1 MMQTANRPEVFDA
14 VVVGAGAGGG
24 TTARVLTG
32 LGMKVA
38 LLEAG
43 PNVVPSR
50 DFKEHKWPYDYGH
63 RGAEEGGK
71 EYFGTG
77 SAFGFFTATSGGWE
91 LDGEPYTVGE
101 GSQFRWFRS
110 RVVGGRTNHYGRMS
124 FRFSQMD
131 LKPYDRDGLGWNW
144 PIDYD
149 DISPYYDKAEKFI
162 GVTGTKEGI
171 ASAPDGVF
179 HDPPA
184 AKAHEVYVRDA
195 GKKLGIPFIAN
206 RRAVITKSINGRAA
220 CHYCGQCGRGCVTAS
235 NYSASQ
241 VDVFPAI
248 ETGNLTL
255 ITDAMAREVLTN
267 GNGKATGV
275 LYIDK
280 NTRTE
285 HVVRG
290 RSVILAAST
299 GESTRI
305 LLNSKSAEFPNGLAN
320 GSGLVGRYLM
330 DTVGASLSGTIP
342 AFEGMPRYNTDGF
355 GGSHLYAPWWLW
367 EKHQALGFPRG
378 YHIEMG
384 GGFGMPGIGSF
395 GGAIREAGY
404 GLKLKQRVR
413 ETYGSSVGFAGRG
426 EMIPNNQSYCEID
439 PSVVDQWGIPVL
451 KFHFRWSDYEL
462 NQARHMVDTF
472 AALVGS
478 MGGRISRGRNRGG
491 GDDVISV
498 PGEIIHEVGTA
509 RMGTSPRNSVLN
521 SFCQAHEVKNLFV
534 NDGAS
539 FVSNPDKNPT
549 LTICALA
556 WRASDYLAE
565 EMRKGNV

>member
-1 MMQTANRPEVFDA
+1 MPQANRPDVFDV

-24 TTARVLTG
+24 TTARVLTAK
-32 LGMKVA
+32 GMKVA
-38 LLEAG
+38 LIEAG
-43 PNVVPSR
+43 PEIVPSR
-50 DFKEHKWPYDYGH
+50 DYLEHKWPYDFGH

-71 EYFGTG
+71 AYFGQG
-77 SAFGFFTATSGGWE
+77 KPFGFFTTTSGDWH
-91 LDGEPYTVGE
+91 LDGEPYTTAKDTE
-101 GSQFRWFRS
+101 FMWFRS

-144 PIDYD
+144 PIDYA
-149 DISPYYDKAEKFI
+149 DISPYYDKAEQYI
-162 GVTGTKEGI
+162 GVTGDKHGI
-171 ASAPDGVF
+171 PSAPDGIF
-179 HDPPA
+179 QTPPEP
-184 AKAHEVYVRDA
+184 KAHEVLVRA
-195 GKKLGIPFIAN
+195 YAKKMGIPFIAN
-206 RRAVITKSINGRAA
+206 RRAVITGALNGRPA

-241 VDVFPAI
+241 VDVFPALK
-248 ETGNLTL
+248 TGNLTL
-255 ITDAMAREVLTN
+255 ITEAMAREVLSD

-280 NTRTE
+280 NTRSE

-290 RSVILAAST
+290 RAVVLGAST
-299 GESTRI
+299 CESARI
-305 LLNSKSAEFPNGLAN
+305 LLNSKSAEFPNGIAN

-330 DTVGASLSGTIP
+330 DTIGASVSGTVP
-342 AFEGMPRYNTDGF
+342 ALEGIPRYNTDGF

-367 EKHQALGFPRG
+367 DQHSKIGFPRG

-395 GGAIREAGY
+395 GRETREAGY
-404 GLKLKQRVR
+404 GLKLKKLVR
-413 ETYGSSVGFAGRG
+413 EKYGSSLGFAGRG

-439 PSVVDQWGIPVL
+439 PDVVDRWGIPVL
-451 KFHFRWSDYEL
+451 KFHFRFSDYEKK
-462 NQARHMVDTF
+462 QAEHMVATF
-472 AALVGS
+472 THLIES
-478 MGGRISRGRNRGG
+478 MGGRAVQHRRSDGE
-491 GDDVISV
+491 VISV

-509 RMGTSPRNSVLN
+509 RMGTNAGNSVLN
-521 SFCQAHEVKNLFV
+521 KFNQAHEVKNLFV

>member
-1 MMQTANRPEVFDA
+1 MLQAANRPEVFDA

-32 LGMKVA
+32 MGMKVA
-38 LLEAG
+38 LIEAG

-50 DFKEHKWPYDYGH
+50 DFKEHKWPYDYDH

-71 EYFGTG
+71 AYFGSG
-77 SAFGFFTATSGGWE
+77 SSFGFFTASSGGWE
-91 LDGEPYTVGE
+91 LEGEPYTVGE

-149 DISPYYDKAEKFI
+149 DIAPYYDKAEQFI

-179 HDPPA
+179 HDPPPP
-184 AKAHEVYVRDA
+184 KAHEVLVREA
-195 GKKLGIPFIAN
+195 AKELGIPFIAN
-206 RRAVITKSINGRAA
+206 RRAVITRSINGRAA
-220 CHYCGQCGRGCVTAS
+220 CHYCGQCGRGCITES

-241 VDVFPAI
+241 VDVFPALK
-248 ETGNLTL
+248 TGNLTL

-267 GNGKATGV
+267 GNGKASGV

-290 RSVILAAST
+290 RAVILAAST

-330 DTVGASLSGTIP
+330 DTVGASLSGMVP
-342 AFEGMPRYNTDGF
+342 ALEGMPRYNTDGF
-355 GGSHLYAPWWLW
+355 GGAHLYAPWWLW
-367 EKHQALGFPRG
+367 EKHRTLGFPRG

-395 GGAIREAGY
+395 GGQVREAGY
-404 GLKLKQRVR
+404 GVKLKQRIR
-413 ETYGSSVGFAGRG
+413 ETYGSSLGFAGRG
-426 EMIPNNQSYCEID
+426 EMIPNSQSYCEID
-439 PSVVDQWGIPVL
+439 PDIVDQWGIPVL
-451 KFHFRWSDYEL
+451 KFHFRWSDHEL
-462 NQARHMVDTF
+462 KQAQHMVETF
-472 AALVGS
+472 AAIIDAL
-478 MGGRISRGRNRGG
+478 GGRPFQRRRRSSDDIIST
-491 GDDVISV
+491 

-509 RMGTSPRNSVLN
+509 RMGSSPRNSVLN

-549 LTICALA
+549 LTISALA

>member
-1 MMQTANRPEVFDA
+1 MQTPNRSEVFDA

-24 TTARVLTG
+24 TTARVLTAK
-32 LGMKVA
+32 GMKVA
-38 LLEAG
+38 LIEAG
-43 PNVVPSR
+43 PEIVPSR

-63 RGAEEGGK
+63 RGAEDGGK
-71 EYFGTG
+71 AYFGEG
-77 SAFGFFTATSGGWE
+77 ESFGFFTTTSGGWQ
-91 LDGEPYTVGE
+91 LPGEPYTTGE
-101 GSQFRWFRS
+101 GSEFMWFRS

-124 FRFSQMD
+124 FRFSQLD

-144 PIDYD
+144 PIDYS
-149 DISPYYDKAEKFI
+149 DIAPYYDKAEEFI
-162 GVTGTKEGI
+162 GVTGDKHNI
-171 ASAPDGVF
+171 PSAPDGVF
-179 HDPPA
+179 HEPPPPRA
-184 AKAHEVYVRDA
+184 HEMFVRDYAKAM
-195 GKKLGIPFIAN
+195 GIPFIAN
-206 RRAVITKSINGRAA
+206 RRAVLTRAVNGRPA

-241 VDVFPAI
+241 VDVFPALK
-248 ETGNLTL
+248 TGNLTL
-255 ITDAMAREVLTN
+255 ITEAMAREVLTD

-280 NTRTE
+280 KTRTE
-285 HVVRG
+285 NIVRG
-290 RSVILAAST
+290 RAVILGASAC
-299 GESTRI
+299 ESSRI
-305 LLNSKSAEFPNGLAN
+305 LLNSRTAEFPNGVAN

-330 DTVGASLSGTIP
+330 DTVGASVGGTVS
-342 AFEGMPRYNTDGF
+342 ALENTPRYNTDGF
-355 GGSHLYAPWWLW
+355 GGAHLYAPWWLW
-367 EKHQALGFPRG
+367 DGHSKLGFPRG

-384 GGFGMPGIGSF
+384 GGFGMPGIGAF
-395 GGAIREAGY
+395 GRESRETGY

-413 ETYGSSVGFAGRG
+413 ETYGSSLGFAGRG

-439 PSVVDQWGIPVL
+439 PNVVDQWGIPVL
-451 KFHFRWSDYEL
+451 KFHFRWSDYERK
-462 NQARHMVDTF
+462 QAEHMVATF
-472 AALVGS
+472 TELIES
-478 MGGRISRGRNRGG
+478 MGGRPSRRRGG
-491 GDDVISV
+491 EAISV

-509 RMGTSPRNSVLN
+509 RMGESPRNSVLN

-549 LTICALA
+549 LTISALA

>member
-32 LGMKVA
+32 MGMKVA
-38 LLEAG
+38 LIEAG
-43 PNVVPSR
+43 PNIVPAR
-50 DFKEHKWPYDYGH
+50 DFKEHKWPYDYDH

-71 EYFGTG
+71 EYFGKG
-77 SAFGFFTATSGGWE
+77 AAFGFFTITNGGWE
-91 LDGEPYTVGE
+91 LDGEPYTVGKN
-101 GSQFRWFRS
+101 SQFRWFRS
-110 RVVGGRTNHYGRMS
+110 RAVGGRTNHYGRMS
-124 FRFSQMD
+124 FRFSQLD
-131 LKPYDRDGLGWNW
+131 FKPHDRDGLGWNW
-144 PIDYD
+144 PIDYS
-149 DISPYYDKAEKFI
+149 DIAPYYDKAEQFI

-171 ASAPDGVF
+171 PSAPDGIF
-179 HDPPA
+179 HDPPPP
-184 AKAHEVYVRDA
+184 KAHEVLVREA
-195 GKKLGIPFIAN
+195 AKRLGIPFIAN
-206 RRAVITKSINGRAA
+206 RRAVITHGINGRPA

-241 VDVFPAI
+241 VDVFPALK
-248 ETGNLTL
+248 TGNLTL
-255 ITDAMAREVLTN
+255 ITEAMAREVLTN
-267 GNGKATGV
+267 GNGKASGV

-280 NTRTE
+280 KTRAE
-285 HVVRG
+285 NVVRG
-290 RSVILAAST
+290 RAVILAAST

-305 LLNSKSAEFPNGLAN
+305 LLNSKSAEFPNGIAN

-330 DTVGASLSGTIP
+330 DTVGASLAGTVP
-342 AFEGMPRYNTDGF
+342 VLEGMPRYNTDGF
-355 GGSHLYAPWWLW
+355 GGAHLYAPWWLW
-367 EKHQALGFPRG
+367 DKQQKAGFPRG

-395 GGAIREAGY
+395 GRAARQAGY
-404 GLKLKQRVR
+404 GIKLKQRVR

-426 EMIPNNQSYCEID
+426 EMIPNDQSYCEID
-439 PSVVDQWGIPVL
+439 PDVVDQWGIPVL

-462 NQARHMVDTF
+462 KQAEHMVETF
-472 AALVGS
+472 AAIIEGI
-478 MGGRISRGRNRGG
+478 GGRPFRRRRRSPEELIST
-491 GDDVISV
+491 

-539 FVSNPDKNPT
+539 FVSSPDKNPT
-549 LTICALA
+549 LTISAMA
-556 WRASDYLAE
+556 WRASEYLAE